1 MDIYGPM
8 LLVNILVNAS
18 TSVSV
23 SFNLYV
29 ILAHKLLSA
38 WIWLGLP
45 LSNNLFQGT
54 RRISDRVPLYLTDSS
69 QVRNTGSTIIVLPVI
84 IGLD

>member
-1 MDIYGPM
+1 MLMDIYGPM

-38 WIWLGLP
+38 WI
-45 LSNNLFQGT
+45 
-54 RRISDRVPLYLTDSS
+54 
-69 QVRNTGSTIIVLPVI
+69 
-84 IGLD
+84 